1 MEKKELP
8 VDELITEER
17 LKELGF
23 EIVDYGDD
31 PPYETYRKDGIE
43 VSEYNGECWLIEM
56 LDQNNIERPLKCL
69 SELEVFFNGCGKSIY
84 GATAYA
90 TKLQE
95 AEEKIKDRDDKI
107 KLLIEARRG
116 EENSVTEMIALLEE
130 VKSKHEAGLL
140 PDRFIYEK
148 IKTFLYGE

>member
-1 MEKKELP
+1 MNNDPNTQLP
-8 VDELITEER
+8 VDELITEHR

-23 EIVDYGDD
+23 EYVDYGDD

-56 LDQNNIERPLKCL
+56 LDQNNIEHPLKYM

-90 TKLQE
+90 TLLHQAQQE
-95 AEEKIKDRDDKI
+95 NARLKIALENVYRIHGEQWSEYDRNVIKDLI
-107 KLLIEARRG
+107 K
-116 EENSVTEMIALLEE
+116 
-130 VKSKHEAGLL
+130 
-140 PDRFIYEK
+140 
-148 IKTFLYGE
+148 